1 MADEP
6 KPAAT
11 GESTLSLVDAAQL
24 VFLDSKKLRFFR
36 HGDALRLTVDED
48 RSLLKVAVLRAFPLS
63 NPVRYLSVRDGNNK
77 ELGLIADPGTL
88 DPESRKLVEQDLERR
103 YLVPSVSRIVSSK
116 ERFGTVDWE
125 MATDRGLCRL
135 TTRNLRENVQRPAP
149 GRIIITDVD
158 GNRFDIRDID
168 ALDAES
174 QQMLFQ
180 HM

>member
-6 KPAAT
+6 KAPAEAPV
-11 GESTLSLVDAAQL
+11 SLAEAAQL
-24 VFLDSKKLRFFR
+24 VLLDPKKLRFFR
-36 HGDALRLTVDED
+36 HGDSLRLTVADD

-63 NPVRYLSVRDGNNK
+63 SPRRYLSVRDGNNK
-77 ELGLIADPGTL
+77 ELGMIP
-88 DPESRKLVEQDLERR
+88 DPEALDAESRALIEKDLERR
-103 YLVPSVSRIVSSK
+103 YLVPWVKRIVATK

-125 MATDRGLCRL
+125 METDRGLCKL

-158 GNRFDIRDID
+158 GNRFDIRDVD

-174 QQMLFQ
+174 QRMLFQ
-180 HM
+180 NM